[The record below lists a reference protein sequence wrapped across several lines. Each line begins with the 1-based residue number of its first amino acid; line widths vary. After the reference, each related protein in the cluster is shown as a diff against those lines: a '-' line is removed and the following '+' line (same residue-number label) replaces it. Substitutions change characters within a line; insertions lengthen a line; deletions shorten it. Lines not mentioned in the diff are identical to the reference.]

1 MIDTRQDTL
10 NEAADYILAFA
21 AEIHGDG
28 TNILRIN
35 MAEVYI
41 DLASKIRGLK

>member
-10 NEAADYILAFA
+10 NEAADYILAVA
-21 AEIHGDG
+21 AEVQGDR
-28 TNILRIN
+28 TNILRIH
-35 MAEVYI
+35 MSAVYI